1 VYFSRKIELN
11 QGYIGGGKIELNQG
25 YIGGFLGSIFGLKAR

>member
-1 VYFSRKIELN
+1 VYFSGKIELN